1 MGMKLV
7 KMHYV
12 GPGFEADPRVLEVTP
27 DEAEALAERGL
38 FAKSK
43 PKPDKKEEVK
53 SNG

>member
-1 MGMKLV
+1 MGMKKV
-7 KMHYV
+7 KMYYV
-12 GPGFEADPRVLEVTP
+12 GPGFEVDPRVLEVTP
-27 DEAEALAERGL
+27 DEAEALEERGL

>member
-1 MGMKLV
+1 MSMKKV
-7 KMHYV
+7 KMYYV

-43 PKPDKKEEVK
+43 PKPEKKEEVK